1 MARGTGRPDRNA
13 LALNV
18 RRLRKQLKW
27 SQERLAAE
35 AGELRQSLISD
46 LELAKANP
54 TLITLESIAGAL
66 GVPDPSLGL
75 YDLARQLDAPR
86 SLREIGMPEGGIDQ
100 AADLAVTN
108 PYWNP
113 LPIERS
119 AVRDLIARAW
129 SGAPPHIH
137 HRAP

>member
-18 RRLRKQLKW
+18 RRLRKQRKW

-66 GVPDPSLGL
+66 GVTVH
-75 YDLARQLDAPR
+75 DLFKSSRAGRR
-86 SLREIGMPEGGIDQ
+86 LR
-100 AADLAVTN
+100 
-108 PYWNP
+108 
-113 LPIERS
+113 
-119 AVRDLIARAW
+119 
-129 SGAPPHIH
+129 
-137 HRAP
+137 